1 MTEIECLSCYKV
13 LDIPNFVDIDN
24 YDGEIV
30 CNKCRARLAIKFIG
44 SPKPVKYRVV
54 KEPPPLEP
62 GDIVIKVVR
71 EDEKG
76 NDDQE

>member
-30 CNKCRARLAIKFIG
+30 CNKCRARLAIKFVG

-54 KEPPPLEP
+54 KERPPV
-62 GDIVIKVVR
+62 DIRDIEINVVHKDR
-71 EDEKG
+71 KG
-76 NDDQE
+76 SNNQE